1 MLKILVVGL
10 GSIGRRHLNCLSNV
24 DGIEAAALRTSKGSL
39 KNSGGC
45 AEFFSLRDALSFK
58 PSGVII
64 SNPTSLHVETAL
76 PFLQLGIPV
85 LIEKPI
91 AASSEQMK
99 PLVPFADLIR
109 VAYCMRFH
117 PLYVTLKK
125 VIESQ
130 RVFKVGFR
138 RSFYL
143 PKWHPYADYRLEY
156 TARRDLGGGVVRTF
170 SHEIDLMVHWFG
182 SPTAVKGV
190 TDKVSD
196 LEIDTDDYAF
206 LTCRFKEGFRV
217 NFELDFL
224 SPSNV
229 NTGEAFTESGKHQW
243 DLTGLSFTPYA
254 SSQPESRTEFTS
266 EMIDLMYLDQISDFV
281 QFVCTGIS
289 QNATL
294 GDSAVVL
301 KIIESL
307 NA

>member
-10 GSIGRRHLNCLSNV
+10 GSIGSRHLNCLSNV
-24 DGIEAAALRTSKGSL
+24 DGIEVAALRTSNGTL
-39 KNSGGC
+39 KKSDEC
-45 AEFFSLRDALSFK
+45 AEFFSVQDALSFK

-76 PFLQLGIPV
+76 PFLRSGIPV

-91 AASSEQMK
+91 AATSEEVK
-99 PLVPFADLIR
+99 PLIPFADLVR

-125 VIESQ
+125 VIKSE

-156 TARRDLGGGVVRTF
+156 TARRDLGGGVVRTL

-182 SPTAVKGV
+182 IPTAVKGV

-206 LTCRFKEGFRV
+206 FTCSFKEGFRV
-217 NFELDFL
+217 NFELDLL
-224 SPSNV
+224 SPANV
-229 NTGEAFTESGKHQW
+229 NSGEAFTEYGKHQW

-254 SSQPESRTEFTS
+254 NSEPESRTEFTT
-266 EMIDLMYLDQISDFV
+266 EMIDVMYLDQIKDFL
-281 QFVCTGIS
+281 QFVCTGS
-289 QNATL
+289 SRNATL
-294 GDSAVVL
+294 SDSAEVL